1 MSGKI
6 ELPRNSETIGKPR
19 ELAAE
24 PIVREWHQGSSTV
37 EEGGARDLLTRLGKV
52 YVAPDYEFPLPP
64 GEGYLL
70 RYAVERVGGVGPW
83 APPM

>member
-37 EEGGARDLLTRLGKV
+37 EEGGDIAMKILLTVAIHKKRERRRERKGVLNRAIDARDRLIS
-52 YVAPDYEFPLPP
+52 DL
-64 GEGYLL
+64 EGRL
-70 RYAVERVGGVGPW
+70 
-83 APPM
+83 MD